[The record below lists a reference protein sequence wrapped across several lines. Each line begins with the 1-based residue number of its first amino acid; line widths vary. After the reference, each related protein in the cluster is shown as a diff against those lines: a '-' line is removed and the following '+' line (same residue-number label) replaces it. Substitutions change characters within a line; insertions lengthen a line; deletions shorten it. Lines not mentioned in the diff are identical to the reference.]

1 MRLFDGPGRLHL
13 LLCCAFILLI
23 DFNLHLRRMYL
34 AVGSQKVS
42 SPALSSPRASTYELL
57 FIAILKGEVYLTSLA
72 NNSHA
77 TQGDMHKSNI

>member
-1 MRLFDGPGRLHL
+1 MH
-13 LLCCAFILLI
+13 
-23 DFNLHLRRMYL
+23 L

-42 SPALSSPRASTYELL
+42 SPALSAPRASTYELL

-77 TQGDMHKSNI
+77 TQEDMHKSNI